1 MTICEQ
7 NTKVQEEPQK
17 HGSTEVFRRKT
28 IHIFWGKRVLRLGN
42 GTRVLLYLKRF
53 QIHQITKEIKYGHI
67 RQPRKHKVHQKIK
80 LKNLR

>member
-42 GTRVLLYLKRF
+42 GTKVLLYLKRF
-53 QIHQITKEIKYGHI
+53 QIHQITKEIH
-67 RQPRKHKVHQKIK
+67 HKSRVMKMAKVKMMMIQQ
-80 LKNLR
+80 